1 MLLALVAAAAPP
13 LGGTDGAPAM
23 RIRDEQEPAEPARIR
38 QLRVTAQSAVTGGTL
53 GGREG
58 HGTRVCVA
66 PVPWANFPPSPPYF
80 LSPDAAAAGAGVLG
94 VLLLLE
100 DEALLDEDDEE
111 SPDEEPPSFF
121 VELYRS
127 EYQPPPFRTK
137 LERLTTFDSEPSEP
151 HAVHAAGA
159 GSEIF
164 CSTSMVFPQLWQEY
178 S

>member
-1 MLLALVAAAAPP
+1 
-13 LGGTDGAPAM
+13 M
-23 RIRDEQEPAEPARIR
+23 RVRHEEEPAEPARVR
-38 QLRVTAQSAVTGGTL
+38 QLRMAAQRAVAGRTL

-58 HGTRVCVA
+58 HGTQVCVA
-66 PVPWANFPPSPPYF
+66 PVPRANFPPPYF

-94 VLLLLE
+94 VLLLLDAVLLL
-100 DEALLDEDDEE
+100 DEALLLDDDEE
-111 SPDEEPPSFF
+111 SLEDEPPSFF

-137 LERLTTFDSEPSEP
+137 LERLTTFDREPSAP
-151 HAVHAAGA
+151 HAVHAAGV

-164 CSTSMVFPQLWQEY
+164 CSTSMVFPQLWQAY